1 MIRHARIKS
10 CQEFP
15 ASLNFQLPLTFVSF
29 HAIID
34 APTALQKLTIA
45 RYIRLKIKTIR
56 MPYEKVMALPR
67 PKHRNPMRPHPFFRG
82 LIRTLSFPTLM
93 KTGFTVRRERMEL
106 VGDQPCLILMNH
118 SSFTD
123 LKIAYGIFFPRPLC
137 IVSTLDSYVGK
148 RWLMPL
154 IGCIPTQKFVS
165 DMTLIRDMRYALTE
179 KKCDVL
185 MFPEA
190 GYSLDGRKTVLPRH
204 LGVLL
209 KRFKVPVV
217 SVTTW
222 GAYARDPLYNC
233 LQLRKVKV
241 SADVKCLLTP
251 EEIEEKSIPELD
263 AIIDEAFA
271 FDQFAWQ
278 RDNRIAIS
286 EPFRADG
293 LERILYHCP
302 HCMTQGRLKGKGV
315 HLTCEHCGQQYAMD
329 EYGQLGAMTG
339 KTKFTH
345 IPHWYDW
352 QREQV
357 RAELQSGSYR
367 LDTDVTIGM
376 MVDHKALYMVGEGKL
391 THTEAGFTLDGCE
404 GKLHYEQSPLASHS
418 LNVDYH
424 WYEIGDVISIGNKEA
439 LYYCFPKDGASV
451 TKARIAAELL
461 YEMKKA

>member
-1 MIRHARIKS
+1 MVA
-10 CQEFP
+10 
-15 ASLNFQLPLTFVSF
+15 ALP
-29 HAIID
+29 
-34 APTALQKLTIA
+34 QMKKIA
-45 RYIRLKIKTIR
+45 RYTRLKIRTKKL
-56 MPYEKVMALPR
+56 PYEQVMALPR
-67 PKHRNPMRPHPFFRG
+67 PKHMNPMRPHMFFRA
-82 LIRTLSFPTLM
+82 LIRVLSAPTLM
-93 KTGFTVRRERMEL
+93 KIGYTVRRKRMEL

-123 LKIAYGIFFPRPLC
+123 LKLAYGIFFPKPLC
-137 IVSTLDSYVGK
+137 IVSTTDSYVGK

-165 DMTLIRDMRYALTE
+165 DLTLVRDMRYALNE
-179 KKCDVL
+179 KKCNVL

-190 GYSLDGRKTVLPRH
+190 GYSLDGRKTVLPRC
-204 LGVLL
+204 LGVIL

-217 SVTTW
+217 TVTTW
-222 GAYARDPLYNC
+222 GAFARDPLYNC

-241 SADVKCLLTP
+241 SADVECLLTP
-251 EEIEEKSIPELD
+251 EEIEEKSVAELD
-263 AIIDEAFA
+263 AMIDAAFS

-278 RDNRIAIS
+278 RDHRVSIA

-293 LERILYHCP
+293 LHRILYHCP
-302 HCMTQGRLKGKGV
+302 HCSTEGRMEGKGI
-315 HLTCEHCGQQYAMD
+315 HLTCHACGQQHEMD
-329 EYGQLGAMTG
+329 EYGQLRALNGE
-339 KTKFTH
+339 TKFTH
-345 IPHWYDW
+345 IPAWYDW

-357 RAELQSGSYR
+357 RTAITSGSYR

-376 MVDHKALYMVGEGKL
+376 MVDHKALYMVGDGHL
-391 THTEAGFTLDGCE
+391 THTEDGFILDGCE

-424 WYEIGDVISIGNKEA
+424 WYEIGDVISIGNKDA

-451 TKARIAAELL
+451 TKTRIAAELL